1 MSRRIRSIIAGLG
14 VVLSL
19 VVVGAVAAM
28 TVQPVVL
35 DLRMTGR
42 QTSAPLRVVLPISAG
57 ASGPST
63 WCANSMI
70 SYVER

>member
-42 QTSAPLRVVLPISAG
+42 QTSAPLRVS
-57 ASGPST
+57 
-63 WCANSMI
+63 W
-70 SYVER
+70 